1 MTVDKVLRDAC
12 LTGGSMKNRLAIVG
26 ILVGIV
32 PNAIGGAVA
41 GSATIPFM
49 SDRSLSRSRL
59 SRLIAAIATVAGLL
73 LSARPVD
80 AAWTR
85 FHGDADNTGFVDV
98 VTTPAGKDSRSV
110 PGLGTFAPGSG
121 PVIAP
126 DGTVYLGTQEGK
138 LIALHADGSPA
149 WTRELAQVFG
159 TNLAIVA
166 SPAVGADGSI
176 YVIGV
181 STLRDHRDGRLVT
194 RHISELHKFSPG
206 GGFLWHTRLPEG
218 EFGTGANA
226 SAPPNIW
233 QSSGAE
239 AVMVAASFGLDR
251 VTRLF
256 AFSAD
261 GAILTDTVV
270 SRRSSGTVAGGG
282 FCTILPFF
290 CFPFHLPLFPPP
302 PADPAD
308 RLPANVRVPPPGPLM
323 LPVSGGPPVVVVA
336 DQFHDMVGYN
346 FFPGQRFLE
355 VLRAKE
361 PARFMRSS
369 PISLFGQSAVGTTK
383 IDQDRHQ
390 DVNGAIV
397 FASLSA
403 SKLPAVPTGRGPILA
418 TPTRLADVRFVALES
433 RPDGSAILVMKRS
446 APRVQVLSR
455 TSLPGQSLAAPAAS
469 RTHVFVST
477 AGAFHSFDAGTMSEV
492 GRFSW
497 VGGGLSPPAI
507 GPAGHVYAIASNI
520 LFIFP
525 PPS

>member
-1 MTVDKVLRDAC
+1 VLQ
-12 LTGGSMKNRLAIVG
+12 
-26 ILVGIV
+26 
-32 PNAIGGAVA
+32 
-41 GSATIPFM
+41 
-49 SDRSLSRSRL
+49 
-59 SRLIAAIATVAGLL
+59 
-73 LSARPVD
+73 
-80 AAWTR
+80 
-85 FHGDADNTGFVDV
+85 
-98 VTTPAGKDSRSV
+98 DS
-110 PGLGTFAPGSG
+110 G
-121 PVIAP
+121 
-126 DGTVYLGTQEGK
+126 
-138 LIALHADGSPA
+138 
-149 WTRELAQVFG
+149 
-159 TNLAIVA
+159 
-166 SPAVGADGSI
+166 
-176 YVIGV
+176 
-181 STLRDHRDGRLVT
+181 
-194 RHISELHKFSPG
+194 
-206 GGFLWHTRLPEG
+206 
-218 EFGTGANA
+218 
-226 SAPPNIW
+226 
-233 QSSGAE
+233 
-239 AVMVAASFGLDR
+239 
-251 VTRLF
+251 
-256 AFSAD
+256 
-261 GAILTDTVV
+261 
-270 SRRSSGTVAGGG
+270 
-282 FCTILPFF
+282 
-290 CFPFHLPLFPPP
+290 
-302 PADPAD
+302 
-308 RLPANVRVPPPGPLM
+308 
-323 LPVSGGPPVVVVA
+323 GGPPVVVVA
-336 DQFHDMVGYN
+336 DQFHDMVGYS
-346 FFPGQRFLE
+346 FFPGRRFIE